1 MRNNVAFIGNDA
13 ANEGGGVYAKGGTF
27 DITNCTLKG
36 NKAKN
41 GGGVYAEKFKTRP
54 GVTPPRESPSTVTI
68 KGGVIGGTDAADA
81 NKATG
86 TGTDGGGGGIYIGE
100 DCTLTMQDNAKIIG
114 NAAAQS
120 GGAIFAAG
128 ATVNLTLCSLTGN
141 KAEENG
147 GAIYA
152 IKETVASTVT
162 ITGGAIGGM
171 GAGEANV
178 VTNDYGF
185 GGGIYINT
193 GCTLTLN
200 EYVSGG
206 SRQGV
211 QISGNKAWRG
221 GGVRANDSTVSMTG
235 CTIRSNMAEGSTD
248 AGGGGV
254 YTYGGT
260 LSMTSCA
267 LTGNTAAT
275 NGGGLN
281 IEKGSATLTRCTFT
295 GNKAEENGGAIYT
308 KKIDGVASTV
318 TIKGGAIGGAAA
330 TDANKAT
337 GSGAGKGM
345 GGGIYVGDGCALT
358 LQESAGSG
366 GQGVRIVG
374 NQAKESGGGAY
385 VENSSA
391 TFAINGSSV
400 VTPPTDGDA
409 NKAGKND
416 VYLNSGAMITV
427 AGALTPPGGIAARI
441 TVPDDKYSTSTQV
454 LDTAGTGINLSNE
467 TGKFTVTPKG
477 SEYWIVKNDGYLTNN
492 ITDIFSNISQA
503 QIKAAESSMIYTEK
517 NIITDR
523 KAKLLNKLILYKTS
537 EGNYG
542 IMRVTAVDNTSEGG
556 AGHITFDY
564 KTFNSNGSIKKSDN
578 GKKVVGTFDFD
589 LDSASAAD
597 ATKDFWLHNST
608 TPNFDPKNGAKFYVL

>member
-1 MRNNVAFIGNDA
+1 M
-13 ANEGGGVYAKGGTF
+13 
-27 DITNCTLKG
+27 TNCTLKG
-36 NKAKN
+36 NEAAN
-41 GGGVYAEKFKTRP
+41 GGALYAQKSDA
-54 GVTPPRESPSTVTI
+54 SPSTPSIVTI
-68 KGGVIGGTDAADA
+68 SGGIIGGAAATEA
-81 NKATG
+81 NKASG
-86 TGTDGGGGGIYIGE
+86 TGSSEGDGGAIRILEG
-100 DCTLTMQDNAKIIG
+100 CTLTMQDNAKVIG
-114 NAAAQS
+114 NAAEKS
-120 GGAIFAAG
+120 GGAIFAEG
-128 ATVNLTLCSLTGN
+128 ATVNLTRCTLSGN
-141 KAEENG
+141 TAKENG
-147 GAIYA
+147 GGIYA
-152 IKETVASTVT
+152 QKSGSVASAVT

-185 GGGIYINT
+185 GGGIYINS

-211 QISGNKAWRG
+211 QICGNKAWRG

-235 CTIRSNMAEGSTD
+235 STIRGNRAKGSVD

-254 YTYGGT
+254 YIFEGS
-260 LSMTSCA
+260 LDMTSCT

-275 NGGGLN
+275 NGGGVN

-295 GNKAEENGGAIYT
+295 GNEAKGNGGAIYT

-337 GSGAGKGM
+337 GSGADKGM

-400 VTPPTDGDA
+400 VTPSTDGDA
-409 NKAGKND
+409 NKADKND

-454 LDTAGTGINLSNE
+454 LRVPSGVTLADEA
-467 TGKFTVTPKG
+467 GKFTVTPKG
-477 SEYWIVKNDGYLTNN
+477 SERWIVKNDGYLTNN